1 MTFPIDLH
9 IWSFGSLESSAFWKE
24 LDHGRWALRLCS
36 LFQLPVSSFLGC
48 RYNVTSH
55 FILLMLWL
63 LHHTWLHLYNM
74 TQSKPFLLKQF
85 LPATRKI
92 TNADQLLHAL
102 EGLLGAEITPGIGA
116 GPLST
121 WDGTFST
128 KFENVCG
135 SMPSQHKQWNKQ
147 GKTMGVWK

>member
-1 MTFPIDLH
+1 MTFRTELC
-9 IWSFGSLESSAFWKE
+9 IWAFGPLESSAFWKE
-24 LDHGRWALRLCS
+24 LDCVRWALQLCS
-36 LFQLPVSSFLGC
+36 LLQLPVSSFLDC
-48 RYNVTSH
+48 RCNVTSH
-55 FILLMLWL
+55 LILLMLRL
-63 LHHTWLHLYNM
+63 LHHPWLHLYTM

-85 LPATRKI
+85 LPATRKL
-92 TNADQLLHAL
+92 TNANQLLYAL
-102 EGLLGAEITPGIGA
+102 EGLLGTEIAPGIGA